1 VLEVIIGTIIL
12 LLGFLGVAGYARYR
26 SQQRSKSFETKPSR
40 DIEPNVDNTF
50 GQYLDEQ
57 LERQENHVLGDVE
70 TDENTFDNEP
80 TITFSAAA
88 MAEAE
93 REDTA
98 TTRIHEIEQGSPD
111 LIQQPELD
119 LAPSSESFISP
130 AVAVAP
136 TPTPTPKD
144 EIDTVAVNAVPSQ
157 TKPLNTQP
165 AEPATRAKDKE
176 WDIVLALTILSG
188 ENSPF
193 IGENIRAALD
203 FADLEP
209 GEMQI
214 YHRHIAEQQAQT
226 LFSVANL
233 LSPGTLKPEELA
245 TLKTQGLVIFMRLP
259 SQANGLLAFDAML
272 DAADKMAKHLN
283 GRLCDEKRQT
293 LTEATLENMRS
304 RILNFNLM
312 QQGDDNQFKH
322 DYSR

>member
-1 VLEVIIGTIIL
+1 MLEVIIGIIIL

-26 SQQRSKSFETKPSR
+26 SQRRSKAFEFKTRQVDPK
-40 DIEPNVDNTF
+40 VDNTF

-57 LERQENHVLGDVE
+57 LERQEKHVMGKIE
-70 TDENTFDNEP
+70 TDGSAFENEP
-80 TITFSAAA
+80 TITFSSAA

-93 REDTA
+93 KDDIGTARLHEAEQDTL
-98 TTRIHEIEQGSPD
+98 D
-111 LIQQPELD
+111 LIQKPELD
-119 LAPSSESFISP
+119 LAPSSEPFISP
-130 AVAVAP
+130 AVAP
-136 TPTPTPKD
+136 TLED
-144 EIDTVAVNAVPSQ
+144 ETHTVATKAGPSQ
-157 TKPLNTQP
+157 TKALNAQQ
-165 AEPATRAKDKE
+165 ADPATQAKDKE

-193 IGENIRAALD
+193 IGANIRAALD

-214 YHRHIAEQQAQT
+214 YHRHIAEQQAQA

-233 LSPGTLKPEELA
+233 LSPGTLKPKELA
-245 TLKTQGLVIFMRLP
+245 TLETKGLVIFMRLP
-259 SQANGLLAFDAML
+259 SPANGLLAFDAML

-312 QQGDDNQFKH
+312 QQGDNNEFNH